1 MDKAIL
7 IDPFNKVIEEVKYEY
22 GGSYTQITEHIATPE
37 APRPMFCTV
46 NIDDSNTIYLD
57 DEGLYRDTQAY
68 FQWEGYHQPLQGRGL
83 ILGVDYETGETVPPT
98 ITLEKVKEAVSFR
111 GDKLRVMPQFEVR
124 SFSDDEFNEFLQ
136 SL

>member
-7 IDPFNKVIEEVKYEY
+7 IDPFNKVIEEVEYEY

-46 NIDDSNTIYLD
+46 NIDDANTIYLD

-98 ITLEKVKEAVSFR
+98 ITL
-111 GDKLRVMPQFEVR
+111 
-124 SFSDDEFNEFLQ
+124 
-136 SL
+136 

>member
-7 IDPFNKVIEEVKYEY
+7 IDPFNKVIEEVNYEY

-46 NIDDSNTIYLD
+46 NIDDANTIYLD

-68 FQWEGYHQPLQGRGL
+68 FQWEGYHQPL
-83 ILGVDYETGETVPPT
+83 
-98 ITLEKVKEAVSFR
+98 
-111 GDKLRVMPQFEVR
+111 
-124 SFSDDEFNEFLQ
+124 
-136 SL
+136 